1 MSDLDARTHEWYL
14 QAEIETL
21 YIRVSELKAENEK
34 LDDTRIKYIGMINK
48 LVDERSAQ
56 AKRIEDLEHHLNRA
70 KKVLEPFAKQLAW
83 KFGRYVGDLPIVAKS
98 PHEEVKDEM
107 TFKLYD
113 FRMAHLIW
121 EDIGKELGDKE

>member
-1 MSDLDARTHEWYL
+1 MSDDNLTTAYL
-14 QAEIETL
+14 LGAEHMRDKLHKQADMNGRLLTENA
-21 YIRVSELKAENEK
+21 ELRQ
-34 LDDTRIKYIGMINK
+34 RIT
-48 LVDERSAQ
+48 E
-56 AKRIEDLEHHLNRA
+56 LEHHLNRA

-121 EDIGKELGDKE
+121 EDIDKVLGEKE

>member
-1 MSDLDARTHEWYL
+1 MSDDLTTAYL
-14 QAEIETL
+14 IGAEHMRDKLHKQADMNGRLLTENA
-21 YIRVSELKAENEK
+21 ELRQRIAE
-34 LDDTRIKYIGMINK
+34 
-48 LVDERSAQ
+48 
-56 AKRIEDLEHHLNRA
+56 LEHHLRRA

-121 EDIGKELGDKE
+121 EDIDKVLGEKE